1 MKRQIVSLVLV
12 ALLAGSASADA
23 GGGAKV
29 GDKSLR
35 TARILSGV
43 GTGASSA
50 LFLTAFFVGEK
61 NGDVNMPLLYAGLGS
76 GIVTPSLGELYVG
89 KYLTVGMGLRVAAGL
104 IATYG
109 VLNYDQEVRCN
120 NTVEFQTCHNL
131 GQNAYLLVGLA
142 GIIFVGGA
150 AWDIQSLPDHVTEY
164 NQRGGS
170 FAVAPTLLPS
180 GTGDPG
186 FGLAAMGTF

>member
-1 MKRQIVSLVLV
+1 MKR
-12 ALLAGSASADA
+12 ALLSLAIIAAASGTAA
-23 GGGAKV
+23 AE
-29 GDKSLR
+29 KSLR
-35 TARILSGV
+35 TARIASGV
-43 GTGASSA
+43 GTGASSI
-50 LFLTAFFVGEK
+50 LFVSAFFVGEK

-76 GIVTPSLGELYVG
+76 GVITPSLGEFYVG

-109 VLNYDQEVRCN
+109 VLAYDQEVRCS
-120 NTVEFQTCHNL
+120 NTVEFQTCKNL

-150 AWDIQSLPDHVTEY
+150 AWDIQALPDHVDEHNKT
-164 NQRGGS
+164 GGG
-170 FAVAPTLLPS
+170 FALAPTLLPTSS
-180 GTGDPG
+180 GDSA

>member
-1 MKRQIVSLVLV
+1 MKRVLGSLAVIA
-12 ALLAGSASADA
+12 ALSGTAAAE
-23 GGGAKV
+23 
-29 GDKSLR
+29 KSLR
-35 TARILSGV
+35 TARLLSGV

-50 LFLTAFFVGEK
+50 LFVTAFFVGEK

-76 GIVTPSLGELYVG
+76 GVITPSLGELYVG
-89 KYLTVGMGLRVAAGL
+89 KYVTVGMGLRVAAGL

-109 VLNYDQEVRCN
+109 VLHYDQEVRCT
-120 NTVEFQTCHNL
+120 NTVEFETCRNL

-150 AWDIQSLPDHVTEY
+150 AWDIQALPDHVEEY
-164 NQRGGS
+164 NTRSAS
-170 FAVAPTLLPS
+170 FALSPTLLPTS
-180 GTGDPG
+180 NGDPA

>member
-1 MKRQIVSLVLV
+1 MKR
-12 ALLAGSASADA
+12 ALLSVAIIAALSGTAAA
-23 GGGAKV
+23 E
-29 GDKSLR
+29 KSLR
-35 TARILSGV
+35 TARVLSGV
-43 GTGASSA
+43 GTGASSV
-50 LFLTAFFVGEK
+50 LFVTAFFVGEK

-76 GIVTPSLGELYVG
+76 GVVTPSLGEFYVG

-120 NTVEFQTCHNL
+120 NTVEFQTCRNL

-150 AWDIQSLPDHVTEY
+150 AWDIQSLPDHVEEY
-164 NQRGGS
+164 NKRGTS
-170 FAVAPTLLPS
+170 FALAPTLLPTAS
-180 GTGDPG
+180 GDSA
-186 FGLAAMGTF
+186 FGLSAMGTF

>member
-1 MKRQIVSLVLV
+1 MKRLIVHVIVSLLLGGV
-12 ALLAGSASADA
+12 LAGSAAA
-23 GGGAKV
+23 QP
-29 GDKSLR
+29 KSLR

-43 GTGASSA
+43 GTGVSST
-50 LFLTAFFVGEK
+50 LFLSAFFIGEK

-76 GIVTPSLGELYVG
+76 GVVTPSLGEFYVG
-89 KYLTVGMGLRVAAGL
+89 KYVTVGMGLRVAAGL

-109 VLNYDQEVRCN
+109 VLHYDQEVRCN
-120 NTVEFQTCHNL
+120 NTVEFQTCRNL

-142 GIIFVGGA
+142 GIMFVGGA

-164 NQRGGS
+164 NRRGT

-180 GTGDPG
+180 SSGEPA
-186 FGLAAMGTF
+186 FGLAATGTF